1 MSDSG
6 ATLIAWTLAG
16 ALLGAVL
23 AIPQPVAPWEMPSL
37 VLDRGAVAA
46 SVRQNEELSSGLTD
60 GEEIGRL
67 QALFIAHGLA
77 EINPPYARAD
87 YDTRQAEVHHALE
100 ALERRAGPQAFAAL
114 RARAVEDFMEAFPDA
129 SRQPEGDA
137 ESGMLGG
144 FGQILDRY
152 GAVVEGVL
160 VAPPM
165 TVRAMYKARWNLI
178 HRNQATNGFSKIEE
192 QAYWGWLALHGW
204 GVPVAERIDAL
215 KRYEDAGGRNAA
227 EAAALFDL
235 LERRP
240 GRAAR
245 LLETLY
251 EQEHQLRLRNLALG
265 ALAAVPPRSP

>member
-6 ATLIAWTLAG
+6 VTLIAWTLAG

-37 VLDRGAVAA
+37 VLDRRAVAA
-46 SVRQNEELSSGLTD
+46 SVRRSEELSSKLSEGD
-60 GEEIGRL
+60 DVDRL
-67 QALFIAHGLA
+67 QGLFVDHGLA
-77 EINPPYARAD
+77 EIDPPYTRAD
-87 YDTRQAEVHHALE
+87 YDTRQAEIHRALE
-100 ALERRAGPQAFAAL
+100 ALDRRGGPDAFTAL
-114 RARAVEDFMEAFPDA
+114 RARAVVGFMEAFPDP
-129 SRQPEGDA
+129 SRSPEGDL
-137 ESGMLGG
+137 ETGTLGG
-144 FGQILDRY
+144 FGEILDRY
-152 GAVVEGVL
+152 GAVANGVL

-178 HRNQATNGFSKIEE
+178 HRTEATDGFSRIEE

-215 KRYEDAGGRNAA
+215 KRYEDAGGRNAP

-251 EQEHQLRLRNLALG
+251 ERAGQLRLRNLALG